1 MANVYLS
8 LGSNMESRI
17 GYLEKAIS
25 KLRLMKDSEVTA
37 ISSIYE
43 TDPVGYIDQ
52 PSFLNLVVCLKTTL
66 PPFELLAE
74 TQQIEN
80 ELGRKREI
88 RWGPRTIDLDILLY
102 DQENMKMESLTL
114 PHPRMWQRSFVII
127 PLLEVAPNLSFD
139 VQGVTLKQVYD
150 QLQDKEGVRMWKP

>member
-127 PLLEVAPNLSFD
+127 PLLEVAPDLSFD
-139 VQGVTLKQVYD
+139 VQGVSLKQVYD

>member
-1 MANVYLS
+1 MPNVYIS
-8 LGSNMESRI
+8 LGSNMESRF

-37 ISSIYE
+37 VSSIYE
-43 TDPVGYIDQ
+43 TDPVGYVDQ
-52 PSFLNLVVCLKTTL
+52 PSFLNLVVCLNTTL
-66 PPFELLAE
+66 SPFELLAE

-80 ELGRKREI
+80 QLGRKREI

-127 PLLEVAPNLSFD
+127 PLLELAPDLSFD
-139 VQGVTLKQVYD
+139 LQGVTLKEVYN

>member
-52 PSFLNLVVCLKTTL
+52 PSFLNLVVCIKTTL

-127 PLLEVAPNLSFD
+127 PLLEVAPDLIFD

>member
-74 TQQIEN
+74 TQEIEN

-114 PHPRMWQRSFVII
+114 PHPRMWRCSFVII

>member
-127 PLLEVAPNLSFD
+127 PLLEVAPDLSFD

>member
-127 PLLEVAPNLSFD
+127 PLLEVAPDLIFD

>member
-25 KLRLMKDSEVTA
+25 KLRLMKGSEVTA

-127 PLLEVAPNLSFD
+127 PLLEVAPDLSFD

>member
-1 MANVYLS
+1 MPNVYIS

-37 ISSIYE
+37 VSSIYE
-43 TDPVGYIDQ
+43 TDPVGYVDQ
-52 PSFLNLVVCLKTTL
+52 PSFLNLVVCLNTTL
-66 PPFELLAE
+66 SPIELLAE

-80 ELGRKREI
+80 QLGRKREI

-127 PLLEVAPNLSFD
+127 PLLELAPDLSFD
-139 VQGVTLKQVYD
+139 LQGVTLKEVYN